1 VLITNGVVARQIR
14 DTFEADWTES
24 ESAAA

>member
-1 VLITNGVVARQIR
+1 VITNGVVARQIR